1 MRVLDGPRELGLC
14 IRLIFAYNKD
24 LGNSMAK
31 QIRALVKPAMLRWA
45 RESLNLPINEAA
57 KKIGVKPSKLSAWES
72 GESTPTIG
80 QLRKAAAVYKRPL
93 AVFFLPQPPR
103 DFDPLRDFRRLPDQT
118 RAVPSPELNLEIRRA
133 HVRRETALELATALG
148 IDPPRLRAVSS
159 NLHDSDRLAQEAR
172 QILGVSLQ
180 QQCAWRGPYEAL
192 HGWIAALE
200 RIGVLVFQTG
210 RVSLD
215 EMRGFSISAE
225 PFPVIVVNA
234 KDSPRGRV
242 FTLIHEFAHILTN
255 RAGLCDLHTTAR
267 ARTQEEETEVFCNQV
282 AGALLL
288 PATEFLG
295 DPLVARKA
303 MRAPWEDSEIR
314 SLADKYSVSREVV
327 LRRLLTLGRITESF
341 YRQKRQELLDT
352 YQRDL
357 RRGQGGFAPYH
368 VVKVRDLGRSF
379 IRLVLEAYHS
389 ETINSSDA
397 AEMLGVKLKHLP
409 TIEQDVVDSAA

>member
-1 MRVLDGPRELGLC
+1 
-14 IRLIFAYNKD
+14 
-24 LGNSMAK
+24 MAK
-31 QIRALVKPAMLRWA
+31 QIKALVKPAMLRWA

-57 KKIGVKPSKLSAWES
+57 KKIGIKPSKLSAWES

-93 AVFFLPQPPR
+93 AVFFLSQPPR
-103 DFDPLRDFRRLPDQT
+103 DFDALRDFRRLPDPT

-148 IDPPRLRAVSS
+148 IDPPRLHAARS

-180 QQCAWRGPYEAL
+180 QQCAWRGPYESL

-200 RIGVLVFQTG
+200 RVGVLVFQTG
-210 RVSLD
+210 GVSLE

-255 RAGLCDLHTTAR
+255 RGGCAIFILQPVH
-267 ARTQEEETEVFCNQV
+267 
-282 AGALLL
+282 
-288 PATEFLG
+288 
-295 DPLVARKA
+295 
-303 MRAPWEDSEIR
+303 
-314 SLADKYSVSREVV
+314 V
-327 LRRLLTLGRITESF
+327 LRK
-341 YRQKRQELLDT
+341 KR
-352 YQRDL
+352 RK
-357 RRGQGGFAPYH
+357 FS
-368 VVKVRDLGRSF
+368 VIK
-379 IRLVLEAYHS
+379 
-389 ETINSSDA
+389 
-397 AEMLGVKLKHLP
+397 
-409 TIEQDVVDSAA
+409 

>member
-1 MRVLDGPRELGLC
+1 
-14 IRLIFAYNKD
+14 
-24 LGNSMAK
+24 MAK
-31 QIRALVKPAMLRWA
+31 QIKALVKPAMLRWA

-57 KKIGVKPSKLSAWES
+57 KKIGVKPSKLSVWES

-93 AVFFLPQPPR
+93 AVFFLSQPPR
-103 DFDPLRDFRRLPDQT
+103 DFDALRDFRRLPDPT

-148 IDPPRLRAVSS
+148 IDPPRLRTVLS

-172 QILGVSLQ
+172 QILGVSIQ
-180 QQCAWRGPYEAL
+180 QQCAWRGPYETL

-200 RIGVLVFQTG
+200 RVGVLVFQTG
-210 RVSLD
+210 GVSLD

-255 RAGLCDLHTTAR
+255 RGGLCDLHTTAR

-282 AGALLL
+282 AGTLLL

-303 MRAPWEDSEIR
+303 ARASWEDSEIR
-314 SLADKYSVSREVV
+314 SLADKYSVSQEVV
-327 LRRLLTLGRITESF
+327 LRRLLSLGRITESF
-341 YRQKRQELLDT
+341 YRQKRRERLDT
-352 YQRDL
+352 YQQEVQ
-357 RRGQGGFAPYH
+357 RGQGGFAPYH
-368 VVKVRDLGRSF
+368 VVKIRDLGRAF
-379 IRLVLEAYHS
+379 IRLVLEAYHT
-389 ETINSSDA
+389 EAINSSDV
-397 AEMLGVKLKHLP
+397 AEMLGVKLKHLA